1 MDTRLSRSTGDSP
14 LKRMYWIIYFVP
26 PLLLGGLEVIR
37 LILGDDLTENRWIY
51 SAFLL
56 IALAGMIAFALGIS
70 RYVERMHWRLVH
82 QNHELLALHEASIAI
97 SSDLRLE
104 RVLQDVVNEA
114 SMLVG
119 ARYGAIACARE
130 SPHLEAF
137 VTYGIT
143 PEERDLIGPAPSGHG
158 ILGIPIAS
166 GESLRLENISA
177 DPRSAGFPPH
187 HPPMTRLLAVPIATK
202 SGIVG
207 NLYLSDKH
215 DGSPFTPT
223 DEDSLRRFASLAAI
237 AIENAALHEQVQ
249 VLAITGERERIARE
263 MHDSLA
269 QVLAWVNTK
278 SQAAL
283 AYLGRNNP
291 DAARGQ
297 IEQLAQS
304 AREAYVDVREG
315 IFALRSATVTAD
327 LDFFES
333 LAGYIDRWRVQH
345 GIPVTLR
352 VHPDLNPHGLTSL
365 AEIHVLR
372 LIQEALTNV
381 RKHAHASAIA
391 IEFMPAGVQWHLTI
405 RDDGVGFDPAGSA
418 RGEIPRF
425 GLSTM
430 RERAEAIGGTF
441 ELTSAPGQGTTI
453 GVTIPVAQQ

>member
-1 MDTRLSRSTGDSP
+1 MN
-14 LKRMYWIIYFVP
+14 WIIYFVP

-37 LILGDDLTENRWIY
+37 LVIGDDLADNRWLY
-51 SAFLL
+51 GAFILL
-56 IALAGMIAFALGIS
+56 ALAGMAIFALGIS
-70 RYVERMHWRLVH
+70 RYVERMHHHLVH
-82 QNHELLALHEASIAI
+82 QNQELLALHEASIAI

-114 SMLVG
+114 STLVG
-119 ARYGAIACARE
+119 ARYGAISCARE

-137 VTYGIT
+137 VTYGIS
-143 PEERDLIGPAPSGHG
+143 PELRAQIGPPPFGHG
-158 ILGIPIAS
+158 ILSIPIAS
-166 GESLRLENISA
+166 GDSLRLDDISA
-177 DPRSAGFPPH
+177 DPRSVGFPPH
-187 HPPMTRLLAVPIATK
+187 HPAMTRLLAVPIATQ
-202 SGIVG
+202 SGIFG

-215 DGSPFTPT
+215 DGSPFTAT

-269 QVLAWVNTK
+269 QLLAWVNTK

-283 AYLGRNNP
+283 AYLGRDNTTG
-291 DAARGQ
+291 ARDQ

-315 IFALRSATVTAD
+315 IFALRSATVSAD
-327 LDFFES
+327 HDLFDS
-333 LAGYIDRWRVQH
+333 LTGYIDRWQVQH
-345 GIPVTLR
+345 GIPVTLDIQ
-352 VHPDLNPHGLTSL
+352 PDLNPHGLTSL

-372 LIQEALTNV
+372 LIQEALTNI
-381 RKHAHASAIA
+381 RKHAHATKIT
-391 IEFMPAGVQWHLTI
+391 IEFRAGEVQWHLTI
-405 RDDGVGFDPAGSA
+405 TDDGVGFDPAGSI

-441 ELTSAPGQGTTI
+441 ALSSAPGQGTRI
-453 GVTIPVAQQ
+453 DVTIPVSQA

>member
-1 MDTRLSRSTGDSP
+1 MDTFFSRSTGGSP
-14 LKRMYWIIYFVP
+14 LKRMNWIIYFVP
-26 PLLLGGLEVIR
+26 PLLLGGLEVVR
-37 LILGDDLTENRWIY
+37 LFLGDDLTGNRWIY
-51 SAFLL
+51 TAFLL
-56 IALAGMIAFALGIS
+56 IALAGMIVFALGIS
-70 RYVERMHWRLVH
+70 RYVERMHRHLVH
-82 QNHELLALHEASIAI
+82 QNQELLALHDASIAI

-114 SMLVG
+114 STLVG
-119 ARYGAIACARE
+119 ARYGAISCVRE
-130 SPHLEAF
+130 SPRMEAF

-143 PEERDLIGPAPSGHG
+143 PEQRELIGPPPAGHG
-158 ILGIPIAS
+158 ILAIPIAS
-166 GESLRLENISA
+166 SESLRLEDISA
-177 DPRSAGFPPH
+177 DPRSVGFPPH

-207 NLYLSDKH
+207 NLYLSDKV
-215 DGSPFTPT
+215 DDSPFSAT

-283 AYLGRNNP
+283 AHLGRGKP
-291 DAARGQ
+291 DAARDQ

-315 IFALRSATVTAD
+315 IFALRSATVSSD
-327 LDFFES
+327 IDFFES
-333 LAGYIDRWRVQH
+333 LAGYIQRWRDQH
-345 GIPVTLR
+345 GIAVTLR
-352 VHPDLNPHGLTSL
+352 VSPELNPHGLTAL

-381 RKHAHASAIA
+381 RKHARASAIT
-391 IEFMPAGVQWHLTI
+391 IEFRPAGVQWDLTI
-405 RDDGVGFDPAGSA
+405 RDDGTGFDPAGST
-418 RGEIPRF
+418 RGETPRF

-441 ELTSAPGQGTTI
+441 DIDSAPGQGTTVA
-453 GVTIPVAQQ
+453 VTIPIARP